1 MRDGEPEDEFS
12 RVVKAKLENPFQKAS
27 ELSEIL
33 FVGEKSELRLAT
45 MTDRINAHLRR
56 YSAMAAEILEKNL
69 CKSESVQFFNTA
81 MPYD

>member
-1 MRDGEPEDEFS
+1 
-12 RVVKAKLENPFQKAS
+12 
-27 ELSEIL
+27 
-33 FVGEKSELRLAT
+33 

-56 YSAMAAEILEKNL
+56 YLAMAEEILEKNL